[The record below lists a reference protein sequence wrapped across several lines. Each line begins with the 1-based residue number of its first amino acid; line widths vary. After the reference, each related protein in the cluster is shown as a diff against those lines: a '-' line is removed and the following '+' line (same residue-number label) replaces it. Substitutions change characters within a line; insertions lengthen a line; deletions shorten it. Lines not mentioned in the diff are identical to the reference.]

1 MFMIAM
7 GIMCFYHTVVYNEEE
22 KSATPPP
29 ESCKVVT
36 PDEKLEDNTVTDP
49 KDNIIPDDTT
59 VEDKPVEPEEP
70 VEEIEIIDFT
80 VPKDPCNAST
90 CRFHTA
96 WDPDIVGLSYIEVS
110 NENLTS
116 GKILEIGETVD
127 IVLYRF
133 SIIPKTKDIR
143 NLLMRTFI
151 HESKMASIPMSSVGG
166 QGIGQVTISS
176 AKHFIERLRKH
187 EPLDYNELQNLTYL
201 KLDNPSTEDLKKEL
215 NENLQFAIAMS
226 MLTYYFHDPVFYSK
240 IGTIEKDAVIWKKN
254 YNTLL
259 GSGTVEGFTKS
270 AHSLDPYL

>member
-1 MFMIAM
+1 MIKLRDFITLIFVI
-7 GIMCFYHTVVYNEEE
+7 GIVCFYHTVVYNEEC
-22 KSATPPP
+22 ATLEPVLP
-29 ESCKVVT
+29 EPCTVIQ
-36 PDEKLEDNTVTDP
+36 DEKLEDNTVNVP
-49 KDNIIPDDTT
+49 DTT
-59 VEDKPVEPEEP
+59 VSKDEPDKLIEELRF
-70 VEEIEIIDFT
+70 IDFT
-80 VPKDPCNAST
+80 VPKEPCDASD
-90 CRFHTA
+90 CRFNTA

-110 NENLTS
+110 NENLFP

-143 NLLMRTFI
+143 NLLMRTFM

-176 AKHFIERLRKH
+176 ARHFIERLKSH
-187 EPLDYNELQNLTYL
+187 EPSDYNELQNLTYL

-240 IGTIEKDAVIWKKN
+240 IGTIEKDAVMWKKN
-254 YNTLL
+254 YNTLS
-259 GSGTVEGFTKS
+259 GAGTVEGFIKS

>member
-1 MFMIAM
+1 MIKLRDFFVFMIAIC
-7 GIMCFYHTVVYNEEE
+7 IMCFYHTIVYNEEE
-22 KSATPPP
+22 SATPP
-29 ESCKVVT
+29 ESCMPVT
-36 PDEKLEDNTVTDP
+36 QDEELKDNTTTDP
-49 KDNIIPDDTT
+49 DVTT
-59 VEDKPVEPEEP
+59 PEDKPDEP

-80 VPKDPCNAST
+80 VPKDPCNASA

-96 WDPDIVGLSYIEVS
+96 LDPDVVGLSYIEVS
-110 NENLTS
+110 NENLYP

-133 SIIPKTKDIR
+133 SIIPKTKEIR

-215 NENLQFAIAMS
+215 NENLRFAIAMT

-240 IGTIEKDAVIWKKN
+240 IGTIEKDAVMWKKN

-259 GSGTVEGFTKS
+259 GAGTVEGFTKS
-270 AHSLDPYL
+270 ARSLDPYL

>member
-1 MFMIAM
+1 MIKLRDFFVFMIAI
-7 GIMCFYHTVVYNEEE
+7 GIMCFYHTIVYNEEE
-22 KSATPPP
+22 SATPP
-29 ESCKVVT
+29 ESCTVVA
-36 PDEKLEDNTVTDP
+36 PDEELKDNTVTDP
-49 KDNIIPDDTT
+49 DVTT
-59 VEDKPVEPEEP
+59 PEDKPDEP

-80 VPKDPCNAST
+80 VPKDPCNASA

-96 WDPDIVGLSYIEVS
+96 LDPDIVGLSYIEVS
-110 NENLTS
+110 NENLFP

-133 SIIPKTKDIR
+133 SIIPKTKEIR

-187 EPLDYNELQNLTYL
+187 EPLDYNELQNMTYL

-215 NENLQFAIAMS
+215 NENLQFAIAMT

-240 IGTIEKDAVIWKKN
+240 IGTIEKDAVMWKKN

-259 GSGTVEGFTKS
+259 GTGTVEGFTKS